1 MIPVTA
7 DIALDESE
15 LEERFIR
22 ASGPGG
28 QKVNK
33 VATAVQLRFD
43 VAHSPSLSGDV
54 RARLTALAGRRI
66 GADGVL
72 VITAQRF
79 RTQRRNRDDALE
91 RLLTLVR
98 KAAQPPKPRRPTR
111 PTGASRERRLE
122 TKRQRGE
129 IKRRRSG
136 KATPLHDD

>member
-1 MIPVTA
+1 
-7 DIALDESE
+7 
-15 LEERFIR
+15 
-22 ASGPGG
+22 
-28 QKVNK
+28 
-33 VATAVQLRFD
+33 
-43 VAHSPSLSGDV
+43 
-54 RARLTALAGRRI
+54 
-66 GADGVL
+66 

-91 RLLTLVR
+91 RLIALVR